1 MNMKKHLYL
10 VGLLTSLTLI
20 TNSCDEEINAL
31 KPQQSLDVTGAFIS
45 EASSLSTLLGVYS
58 TLQPLEMNGAM
69 PQIFSEFMTDNA
81 AFIGSFPTF
90 QEIRDYNTISTNGN
104 VQGVWQ
110 QHYRVV
116 LRSNDVIENIPKVV
130 DAGFTDAER
139 TQFIAEAKFLRAL
152 AHFQLVNL
160 FAQPYQLSNGTNLGV
175 PLITTPFTGTVDF
188 VSRNTVNEVHAQIKT
203 DLADAIAGLP
213 DTYSSA
219 VFARGRATKGAAR
232 ALLGRL
238 NLYRGEWA
246 DAATNSLAVLTASTP
261 GYAPA
266 ANYTFWTSKN
276 TPEDVFT
283 VQNNNI
289 DNGRTGTGGWA
300 SWHRPAANGGRGD
313 MKFSPELIA
322 AYTQEAGDLRY
333 ALRSTG
339 VGADAQSG
347 EFTTKWSDA
356 VNNADNSPVIRTTE
370 VILNYVEAK
379 AEQDNAVSQ
388 NLIDRMNVLRTR
400 AGLASWTLGTFASK
414 DAFVTAVLNERRK
427 ELAFEG
433 HRRMD
438 LLRRNQPLRVGNPSA
453 AFGANKT
460 IMPIPQREVDNNPG
474 LAGQQNPGY

>member
-1 MNMKKHLYL
+1 MKKHLYL
-10 VGLLTSLTLI
+10 VGVLASLTLI
-20 TNSCDEEINAL
+20 TNSCDDEINSL
-31 KPQQSLDVTGAFIS
+31 KPQQSLDVTGAFNS
-45 EASSLSTLLGVYS
+45 EAASLATLLGVYS
-58 TLQPLEMNGAM
+58 SCQPLEMSGGM
-69 PQIFSEFMTDNA
+69 PQIISEFMSDNA
-81 AFIGSFPTF
+81 SFIGSFPTF
-90 QEIRDYNTISTNGN
+90 QEIRDFNTISTNGN
-104 VQGVWQ
+104 VSGIWQ
-110 QHYRVV
+110 QHYRVI
-116 LRSNDVIENIPKVV
+116 LRANDVIANVPKVV

-139 TQFIAEAKFLRAL
+139 AQFIAEAKFLRAL

-160 FAQPYQLSNGTNLGV
+160 FAQPYQLSGGTNLGV
-175 PLITTPFTGTVDF
+175 PVIIVPFTGAVDF

-203 DLADAIAGLP
+203 DLTDAIAGLP
-213 DTYSSA
+213 DAYSASSA
-219 VFARGRATKGAAR
+219 FTRGRATKGAAR

-246 DAATNSLAVLTASTP
+246 DAASNSLAVLNSSNP
-261 GYAPA
+261 VYAPA
-266 ANYTFWTSKN
+266 TNYTFWTSKN
-276 TPEDVFT
+276 TNEDVFT
-283 VQNNNI
+283 IQNSNI

-347 EFTTKWSDA
+347 QFSTKWSDA

-388 NLIDRMNVLRTR
+388 DLINRMNALRTR
-400 AGLASWTLGTFASK
+400 AGLTAWTLVDFASK

-438 LLRRNQPLRVGNPSA
+438 LLRRKQPLRVSNSNA
-453 AFGANKT
+453 VFGANKT
-460 IMPIPQREVDNNPG
+460 ILPIPQREIDNNPG
-474 LAGQQNPGY
+474 LAGQQNPGF